1 MPIIDELLQGML
13 AENGSDM
20 HMMVDEPP
28 RIRVHGDLA
37 PLDMPP
43 LVGLEVEML
52 LREICPPGRWEPYLE
67 SGDLDFAYEIPGVA
81 RFRCNYLSD
90 YRGVAA
96 VFRVIPSRIATL
108 DKLKMPEVLR
118 EVCNYRD
125 GLVLVTGPTG
135 SGKSTTMAAMIDY
148 INRRH
153 RRKIITVEDPI
164 EFVHENRKSVILH
177 REVGQHAPDFAAALR
192 GAMRANPDILL
203 LGEMRDLETIRL
215 ALQCATMGI
224 LVFGTLHTNN
234 APKTVD
240 RIIDAF
246 PGDEQ
251 PQIRMMLAECLGG
264 VISQLLCRRA
274 DGSGRIALHEILLR
288 TEAMPNTIREG
299 QISSLRTIIEG
310 GGERGMVTMDDSI
323 YHALAEDLISPKSA
337 YRMAAE
343 KERFVP
349 FLTEEEE
356 EEDEDEEQQ
365 APAQPGVARD

>member
-1 MPIIDELLQGML
+1 MAIIDELLQGML
-13 AENGSDM
+13 AESGSDM
-20 HMMVDEPP
+20 HMMVNEPP

-43 LVGLEVEML
+43 LVDVEVEML
-52 LREICPPGRWEPYLE
+52 LKEICPEGRWQPFLE
-67 SGDLDFAYEIPGVA
+67 TGDLDFAYEIPKVA
-81 RFRCNYLSD
+81 RFRCNYLHD
-90 YRGVAA
+90 YRGLAA
-96 VFRVIPSRIATL
+96 VFRVIPSKIATL
-108 DKLKMPEVLR
+108 DQLHLPAVLR
-118 EVCNYRD
+118 RICEYRD

-148 INRRH
+148 INRQH

-177 REVGQHAPDFAAALR
+177 REVGQHAPSFASALR
-192 GAMRANPDILL
+192 SAMRANPDILL

-251 PQIRMMLAECLGG
+251 PQIRMMLAECLAG
-264 VISQLLCRRA
+264 VVSQLLCRKS
-274 DGSGRIALHEILLR
+274 DGTGRVAVHEILVR
-288 TEAMPNTIREG
+288 TEALPNTIREG

-310 GGERGMVTMDDSI
+310 GGEKGMTTMDDAI
-323 YHALAEDLISPKSA
+323 YRALEADLISAENA
-337 YRMAAE
+337 YRMASEKDRFARFLAAE
-343 KERFVP
+343 Q
-349 FLTEEEE
+349 
-356 EEDEDEEQQ
+356 EQLAEP
-365 APAQPGVARD
+365 APTAAPGNAGTPG

>member
-1 MPIIDELLQGML
+1 ML

-28 RIRVHGDLA
+28 RIRVHGELA

-43 LVGLEVEML
+43 LMDVEVEML
-52 LREICPPGRWEPYLE
+52 LKEICPSGRWEPFLE

-81 RFRCNYLSD
+81 RFRCNYLHD
-90 YRGVAA
+90 YRGLAA
-96 VFRVIPSRIATL
+96 VFRVIPSHIASL
-108 DKLKMPEVLR
+108 EDLHLPDVLR
-118 EVCNYRD
+118 ELCQFRD
-125 GLVLVTGPTG
+125 GLILVTGPTG
-135 SGKSTTMAAMIDY
+135 SGKSTTLAAMIDF
-148 INRRH
+148 INANF

-164 EFVHENRKSVILH
+164 EFVHENKKCVLLH
-177 REVGQHAPDFAAALR
+177 REVGQHAPDFASALR
-192 GAMRANPDILL
+192 SAMRANPDILL

-251 PQIRMMLAECLGG
+251 PQIRMMLSECLGA
-264 VISQLLCRRA
+264 VVSQLLCRRP
-274 DGSGRIALHEILLR
+274 DGAGRVAVHEVLIR
-288 TEAMPNTIREG
+288 TEALPNCIREG

-310 GGERGMVTMDDSI
+310 GGERGLISMDDSI
-323 YHALAEDLISPKSA
+323 FQALQADMLSAENA
-337 YRMAAE
+337 YRIAQE
-343 KERFVP
+343 KERFLP
-349 FLTEEEE
+349 FLEEEKRRAE
-356 EEDEDEEQQ
+356 QEALDEAQQ
-365 APAQPGVARD
+365 ATPIDETP

>member
-13 AENGSDM
+13 AENGSDL
-20 HMMVDEPP
+20 HMKVDDPP

-43 LVGLEVEML
+43 LVDKEVEML
-52 LREICPPGRWEPYLE
+52 LKEICPAGRWGPFLE

-81 RFRCNYLSD
+81 RFRCNYLHD
-90 YRGVAA
+90 YRGLAA
-96 VFRVIPSRIATL
+96 VFRVIPTRIATL
-108 DKLKMPEVLR
+108 EKLGLPDVLR
-118 EVCNYRD
+118 QICEYRT

-135 SGKSTTMAAMIDY
+135 SGKSTTLAAMIDY
-148 INRRH
+148 INRNY
-153 RRKIITVEDPI
+153 RRKIITVEDPV
-164 EFVHENRKSVILH
+164 EFVHENQKSVLLH
-177 REVGQHAPDFAAALR
+177 REVGQHAPDFASALR

-215 ALQCATMGI
+215 ALQSATMGI

-234 APKTVD
+234 APKTID

-251 PQIRMMLAECLGG
+251 PQIRMMLSECLAA
-264 VISQLLCRRA
+264 VVSQLLCRRI
-274 DGSGRIALHEILLR
+274 DGGGRIAVHEVLVR
-288 TEAMPNTIREG
+288 TEAIPNAIREG

-323 YHALAEDLISPKSA
+323 YRAWADGAISAESA
-337 YRMAAE
+337 YRMASD
-343 KERFVP
+343 KDRFAP
-349 FLTEEEE
+349 HLAEEEAALAGE
-356 EEDEDEEQQ
+356 TSEQET
-365 APAQPGVARD
+365 A

>member
-1 MPIIDELLQGML
+1 MAIIDELLQGML

-20 HMMVDEPP
+20 HLMVDEPP

-43 LVGLEVEML
+43 LLDVEVEML
-52 LREICPPGRWEPYLE
+52 LKEICPEGRWQPFVE
-67 SGDLDFAYEIPGVA
+67 SGDLDFAYEISGVA
-81 RFRCNYLSD
+81 RFRCNYLHD
-90 YRGVAA
+90 HRGVAA

-108 DKLKMPEVLR
+108 DQLHLPPVLR
-118 EVCNYRD
+118 QICELRD

-148 INRRH
+148 INRQH

-164 EFVHENRKSVILH
+164 EFVHESRKSVILH
-177 REVGQHAPDFAAALR
+177 REVGQHAPSFAAALR
-192 GAMRANPDILL
+192 SAMRANPDILL

-251 PQIRMMLAECLGG
+251 PQIRMMLSECLAA
-264 VISQLLCRRA
+264 VVSQLLCRKR
-274 DGSGRIALHEILLR
+274 DGSGRVAVHEILIR
-288 TEAMPNTIREG
+288 TEALPNTIREG

-310 GGERGMVTMDDSI
+310 GGDKGMTSMDESI
-323 YHALAEDLISPKSA
+323 NRALEADLISA
-337 YRMAAE
+337 ENAFRMATEKDRFAALLAAE
-343 KERFVP
+343 KEH
-349 FLTEEEE
+349 TEAAAVTS
-356 EEDEDEEQQ
+356 
-365 APAQPGVARD
+365 APTTPGGVG